1 MDLIRTDL
9 ADPTE
14 GISLCHESLNGSCP
28 KLTYPEVIRVP
39 LYIFFGTSVVLT
51 VVGNLLVIITV
62 VHFKQLHTPTN
73 YLIVSL
79 AVSDL
84 LLGGLVMPLSM
95 IRSIESCWYFG
106 EWTCKIHTSI
116 DVMCCTASILNLS
129 LISIDRYY
137 AIGQPLQYKSMIT
150 SSAIAVMISV
160 SWGVSALVGFGMV
173 FLELNILGIEQFYYS
188 VTCKGG
194 CILLQSVASSTVS
207 SLLSFYI
214 PGVIML
220 CIYLKIFLIA
230 QQQARSIHGKH
241 IQGRTGK
248 QTDVSKME
256 RKATKT
262 LAIIMGVFLFL
273 WLPFFICNIIDPLI
287 GYMIPPLW
295 FDMVVWI
302 GYFNSTCNPFVY
314 ALFYSWFRKAFK
326 IILLGKVFQRDSS
339 KTNLFL
345 E

>member
-1 MDLIRTDL
+1 MDLISTDL
-9 ADPTE
+9 ADSTE
-14 GISLCHESLNGSCP
+14 SVSLCHASLNGSCP
-28 KLTYPEVIRVP
+28 RFSYPEVIRVP

-62 VHFKQLHTPTN
+62 VHFRQLHTPTN
-73 YLIVSL
+73 YLILSL

-84 LLGGLVMPLSM
+84 LLGGFVMPFSM

-106 EWTCKIHTSI
+106 EWFCKIHTST

-137 AIGQPLQYKSMIT
+137 AISQPLQYRTTIT
-150 SSAIAVMISV
+150 GSAIAVMISI
-160 SWGVSALVGFGMV
+160 SWGISAVVGFGMV
-173 FLELNILGIEQFYYS
+173 FLELNIWGIEEFYYS
-188 VTCKGG
+188 VTCAGG

-214 PGVIML
+214 PGIIML

-230 QQQARSIHGKH
+230 QQQARSIQGNHT
-241 IQGRTGK
+241 QGRAGKPTG
-248 QTDVSKME
+248 VSKME
-256 RKATKT
+256 KKATKT

-273 WLPFFICNIIDPLI
+273 WLPFFICNIINPVI
-287 GYMIPPLW
+287 GYVIPPLW

-314 ALFYSWFRKAFK
+314 ALFYGWFRKAFRM
-326 IILLGKVFQRDSS
+326 ILLGKIFHRDSS
-339 KTNLFL
+339 KTNLFS